1 MLNEVPV
8 QAESKPAAHEVPHLV
23 AAEELPVGGI
33 ASDADALRAVIA
45 AQAQD
50 LRRLRRALVAASA
63 TAGERLDILRSL
75 SSALPLA
82 ESAPQ
87 SASQLPSQTSGPR
100 PMQVRS
106 AMLDAAPK
114 AIAQEILR
122 VQEQVAEIVERSR
135 WRQLGQR
142 VGAAKRLAWE
152 QDDWRTHLVG
162 RDGTPVLAPSGDR
175 DRTGVEQL
183 IAELARLRAL
193 RDEVL
198 LSRWRKLGQ
207 QLGLAKRLAWEH
219 ETVATFALAEVAPTL
234 SSAVP
239 AVSERRIVASAPTY
253 QEFID
258 YTRGRFVAE
267 CKSFG
272 VDVIFDVGAN
282 AGQFGQ
288 GVRAD
293 GYSGHLVSF
302 EPLSTAHAMLTVAA
316 ADDPLWDV
324 VDRCAVGSSGGQ
336 AAINIAGNSYSSSLL
351 PMLRLHR
358 EAAPESTYDGI
369 EDCPIITL
377 DSYIGRTFTDPTT
390 TIGLK
395 IDTQGY
401 EAQVLAGLD
410 HYRDRVKVIVCE
422 MSLSPLYAGA
432 PTIAELCGLLAAL
445 GFQCVALGPEFE
457 DPRTGELLQVDGV
470 FVARDVAGRH

>member
-1 MLNEVPV
+1 M
-8 QAESKPAAHEVPHLV
+8 ESEHKAAGHEVPHLG
-23 AAEELPVGGI
+23 AAGEFPVGGV
-33 ASDADALRAVIA
+33 ADDADALRAVIA
-45 AQAQD
+45 AQAKD
-50 LRRLRRALVAASA
+50 LRRLRRALMAASA
-63 TAGERLDILRSL
+63 TADERLEILRSL
-75 SSALPLA
+75 SAAGPLGAL
-82 ESAPQ
+82 APD
-87 SASQLPSQTSGPR
+87 ASSQRPSETSDLH
-100 PMQVRS
+100 PMQVGT

-122 VQEQVAEIVERSR
+122 VQEHVAEIVERSR

-152 QDDWRTHLVG
+152 QGEWRTRLVG
-162 RDGTPVLAPSGDR
+162 RDGSLVLPPGDGR
-175 DRTGVEQL
+175 DRTGVESL
-183 IAELARLRAL
+183 HAELARLRAL

-198 LSRWRKLGQ
+198 MSRWRKLGHK
-207 QLGLAKRLAWEH
+207 LGLAKRLAWED
-219 ETVATFALAEVAPTL
+219 EADGNFVLAEGAQAAAAL
-234 SSAVP
+234 SPAAP
-239 AVSERRIVASAPTY
+239 AVAERRIAASAPTY

-293 GYSGHLVSF
+293 GYLGHLVSF
-302 EPLSTAHAMLTVAA
+302 EPLSAAHAALSAA
-316 ADDPLWDV
+316 AANDPLWDV
-324 VDRCAVGSSGGQ
+324 VERCAVGSADGQ
-336 AAINIAGNSYSSSLL
+336 AEINIAGNSYSSSLL

-358 EAAPESTYDGI
+358 EAAPESTYGGV
-369 EDCPIITL
+369 EDCPVLSL
-377 DSYIGRTFTDPTT
+377 DSYIGRTFTDSTT

-401 EAQVLAGLD
+401 EAQVLAGLNR
-410 HYRDRVKVIVCE
+410 YRDRVKVIVCE
-422 MSLSPLYAGA
+422 MSLSPLYGGA

-445 GFQCVALGPEFE
+445 GFRCVALGPEFE

-470 FVARDVAGRH
+470 FVARDEAVRL